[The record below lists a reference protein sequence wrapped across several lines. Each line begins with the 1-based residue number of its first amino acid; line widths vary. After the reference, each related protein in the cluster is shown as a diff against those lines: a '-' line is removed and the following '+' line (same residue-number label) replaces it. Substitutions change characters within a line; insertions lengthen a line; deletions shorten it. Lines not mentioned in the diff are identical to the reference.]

1 MGQADLLWRGA
12 IGEGNEKSERVTVRR
27 EGVLCDEVR
36 KQWTLTFLRTAG
48 GSDSKS
54 SDMVEE
60 YREIDKIG
68 IRERTSVQV

>member
-27 EGVLCDEVR
+27 EGVLCEGGQ
-36 KQWTLTFLRTAG
+36 QWTLTFLRTAG

-54 SDMVEE
+54 SDIVQE
-60 YREIDKIG
+60 YGEIDRIG
-68 IRERTSVQV
+68 VIERTRAVQV